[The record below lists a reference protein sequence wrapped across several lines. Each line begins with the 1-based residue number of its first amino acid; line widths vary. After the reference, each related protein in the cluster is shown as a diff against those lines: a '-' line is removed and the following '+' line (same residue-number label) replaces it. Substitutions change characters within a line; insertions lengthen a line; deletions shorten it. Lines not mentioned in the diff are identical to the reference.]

1 MTLRTSVIRGMAQ
14 VAYHG
19 GLMRP
24 IVRGASLL
32 HAQPKVPILTFHR
45 VNDDNDPF
53 LPALPTA
60 VFAERMA
67 HIARYYRVH
76 TVEDLAAR
84 LPEGRVPRNALAITF
99 DDGFR
104 DNLTHAA
111 PILKRLGLPATVF
124 LVTGHIDTPHPLW
137 ADRLALGF
145 KSAIVRQV
153 ELSDGRVL
161 SLGTVSERLAALKAT
176 FEHLRRV
183 PDEDRVTSVEALIA
197 ALRPS
202 PE

>member
-1 MTLRTSVIRGMAQ
+1 MTLRTSVIRGMAR

-67 HIARYYRVH
+67 HIARHYQVH

-84 LPEGRVPRNALAITF
+84 LPQGRGPRNALAITF

-104 DNLTHAA
+104 VILIDTTT
-111 PILKRLGLPATVF
+111 ILKR
-124 LVTGHIDTPHPLW
+124 
-137 ADRLALGF
+137 
-145 KSAIVRQV
+145 
-153 ELSDGRVL
+153 
-161 SLGTVSERLAALKAT
+161 
-176 FEHLRRV
+176 
-183 PDEDRVTSVEALIA
+183 
-197 ALRPS
+197 
-202 PE
+202 